1 MREAWNTSR
10 LWSMRPIRRE
20 HNMKKKMKNSAFI
33 VMVISLLSFPFLLLM
48 ISASHNLLWPVAW
61 SLSLAFCAS
70 SQKALHMMT
79 LLRMMM
85 IINYIALADLKG
97 VKIAAIVEHLFSWTL
112 CASTTAPFQA
122 EKLRIIQDCF
132 HTILLSEPD
141 PAPKLQVTGGLW
153 SYLGLSHSSSSPG

>member
-20 HNMKKKMKNSAFI
+20 YNMKKKMKNSAFI
-33 VMVISLLSFPFLLLM
+33 VMVISLLSFLFLM
-48 ISASHNLLWPVAW
+48 ISASHNLLWPAAW

-85 IINYIALADLKG
+85 IISDLKG